1 MLWSI
6 KEPFKLMHLTDV
18 FIKSKLIIKCIANTW
33 TTAIAFYS
41 HDASVS
47 VSAMFCYQ
55 IWTAHFQILTPQQSK
70 RYDTAHLEEMHS
82 SVDTN

>member
-6 KEPFKLMHLTDV
+6 REPFKLMHLTDV
-18 FIKSKLIIKCIANTW
+18 FIKSKLIKKCIANTW
-33 TTAIAFYS
+33 TTAIAFYI

-55 IWTAHFQILTPQQSK
+55 IWTAHFQIL

-82 SVDTN
+82 SVDSN